1 MCLCSFVGLLLLLNS
16 GANALVG
23 RTPVL
28 SRRGSSSALHSAKD
42 DFLQSL
48 LRSDTLNE
56 GTKERTILLNEM
68 IDSKRTVDVQTV
80 LSDGGNDLS
89 AQDPGSLSSILPI
102 APGVWKVVY
111 APHMT
116 TIAKLAGNLALD
128 VTYIMYPD
136 QTIVSHATFS
146 DPLPRPLHLSVSGT
160 YDSVS
165 DTVCLV
171 EWTEA
176 WIKSDADDD
185 VPYATIDDVPDS
197 WVKEVITRV
206 GRLLFIRP
214 FSIFPVSYLANDLTV
229 FDFELLGTRICAKKQ

>member
-1 MCLCSFVGLLLLLNS
+1 MWLYSLVGLLLLFNS
-16 GANALVG
+16 EANALVA
-23 RTPVL
+23 RTPAL
-28 SRRGSSSALHSAKD
+28 SRRGSSYALHSTKN

-48 LRSDTLNE
+48 SRFDTLNE
-56 GTKERTILLNEM
+56 GTKERTQLLDDM

-80 LSDGGNDLS
+80 LSDKDDDLS
-89 AQDPGSLSSILPI
+89 VQDPGSLSSILPI

-146 DPLPRPLHLSVSGT
+146 DPLPSPLHLSVSGT

-176 WIKSDADDD
+176 WIKSDGDD
-185 VPYATIDDVPDS
+185 VPYATIDDVPES

-214 FSIFPVSYLANDLTV
+214 FSVFPVSYLANDLTV